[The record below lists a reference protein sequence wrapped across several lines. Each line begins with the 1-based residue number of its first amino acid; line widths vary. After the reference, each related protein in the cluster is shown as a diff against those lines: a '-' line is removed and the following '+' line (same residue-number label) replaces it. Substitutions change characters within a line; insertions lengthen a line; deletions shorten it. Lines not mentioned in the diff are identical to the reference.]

1 LRQNLLAMKLVTYI
15 REGHEQLAL
24 LVDGQ
29 LYNTDSLHPDLP
41 VSMAMFLNYWED
53 MYPLALNAEAR
64 IKEGMSGIPG
74 RFYYKG
80 PAGEV
85 GTPAPPA
92 RIEISAADMQ
102 LGPFNI
108 KREANN
114 GKP

>member
-1 LRQNLLAMKLVTYI
+1 MNLREADPATAAFIDTL
-15 REGHEQLAL
+15 R
-24 LVDGQ
+24 
-29 LYNTDSLHPDLP
+29 
-41 VSMAMFLNYWED
+41 
-53 MYPLALNAEAR
+53 AEFGAAEITAR